1 MLTILIVD
9 DERIERRGICFLLKQ
24 RVEEF
29 DILEAPN
36 GKAACEILE
45 KRSVDILFTDV
56 KMPFM
61 DGIELVGKARE
72 LNEQIEMVIFSG
84 YGEFE
89 YARQAMKAG
98 VVSYVLKPVDPEEFH
113 STMDRLLK
121 TIGNR
126 RKQERKNIENQNFL
140 NQYFLGKYIYQG
152 NSDFLKRISDKVDI
166 SDWNQIQGLI
176 LIESVNNFFEK
187 WEREFIERLLEE
199 VKQKLLFLNLGQ
211 NQELC
216 VLYSRCDQFVLAQH
230 ITEWMNKSFEGE
242 FYVAAGHPIRK
253 LDEIPGVFREL
264 ELLMGNKFYQK
275 DRHLFLPGKTL
286 EESNTEQFLDDILNR
301 MIENIQLEDILHL
314 WENFRILQSSVGDLR
329 RYSQIYTK
337 FMFANLVKEF
347 FSHRHG
353 EGVEQAVQQIYGFQS
368 IQEVMKFLKSL
379 IVDMEHHLEDKGSV
393 SRNEV
398 ARAKSYIYEHY
409 SEDIS
414 VETLA
419 DLVYLSPGYFSYIFK
434 KEIGEN
440 VSRFIREYR
449 MEKAK
454 ELLSGTNKKI
464 IHICKEIGFSNVSYF
479 CKSFREYCG
488 CSPEQYRKGEIPS
501 EET

>member
-61 DGIELVGKARE
+61 NGIELVGKARE

-216 VLYSRCDQFVLAQH
+216 VLYSRCDQFVLA
-230 ITEWMNKSFEGE
+230 
-242 FYVAAGHPIRK
+242 
-253 LDEIPGVFREL
+253 
-264 ELLMGNKFYQK
+264 
-275 DRHLFLPGKTL
+275 
-286 EESNTEQFLDDILNR
+286 
-301 MIENIQLEDILHL
+301 
-314 WENFRILQSSVGDLR
+314 
-329 RYSQIYTK
+329 
-337 FMFANLVKEF
+337 
-347 FSHRHG
+347 
-353 EGVEQAVQQIYGFQS
+353 
-368 IQEVMKFLKSL
+368 
-379 IVDMEHHLEDKGSV
+379 
-393 SRNEV
+393 
-398 ARAKSYIYEHY
+398 
-409 SEDIS
+409 
-414 VETLA
+414 
-419 DLVYLSPGYFSYIFK
+419 
-434 KEIGEN
+434 
-440 VSRFIREYR
+440 
-449 MEKAK
+449 
-454 ELLSGTNKKI
+454 
-464 IHICKEIGFSNVSYF
+464 
-479 CKSFREYCG
+479 
-488 CSPEQYRKGEIPS
+488 
-501 EET
+501 